1 MTRLAIFDLDGTLLN
16 TIGDLAVSCNAVL
29 ALRGL
34 PQHSYEDYC
43 RFVGNG
49 IMRLV
54 ERALPEAL
62 RTPCTVDAVRR
73 NFVAYYLA
81 HIDEHTFPYEGIPE
95 LLAELQRRGV
105 RLAVASNKFQAGTE
119 KLIGR
124 YFPDIRFD
132 VVLGQRPD
140 VPLKPDPAVVGEILT
155 RHVGVPHACRVGAER
170 CPAHRRPPCGV
181 ARTVV
186 IFPVGSSEPDS
197 SLVING
203 KRNLRE
209 IPFSVLCGRR
219 YDWQYLCTS
228 SIVMVSPLR
237 MMSRS
242 ITLRSSRTLPL
253 HRIAESAS
261 MASESI
267 GLGGMP

>member
-62 RTPCTVDAVRR
+62 RTPYTVDAVRR
-73 NFVAYYLA
+73 DFVAYYLA
-81 HIDEHTFPYEGIPE
+81 HIDEHTLPYEGIPE

-119 KLIGR
+119 KLIGQGLDGLMAGR
-124 YFPDIRFD
+124 TVFVI
-132 VVLGQRPD
+132 
-140 VPLKPDPAVVGEILT
+140 
-155 RHVGVPHACRVGAER
+155 
-170 CPAHRRPPCGV
+170 AHRLS
-181 ARTVV
+181 TVRNANAIMV
-186 IFPVGSSEPDS
+186 LEQGRIIERGDHQELLDQK
-197 SLVING
+197 G
-203 KRNLRE
+203 KYYQ
-209 IPFSVLCGRR
+209 LCHNMIE
-219 YDWQYLCTS
+219 LT
-228 SIVMVSPLR
+228 
-237 MMSRS
+237 
-242 ITLRSSRTLPL
+242 
-253 HRIAESAS
+253 
-261 MASESI
+261 
-267 GLGGMP
+267 

>member
-1 MTRLAIFDLDGTLLN
+1 MTRLTIFDLDGTLLN

-73 NFVAYYLA
+73 DFVAYYLA
-81 HIDEHTFPYEGIPE
+81 HIDEHTLPYEGIPE
-95 LLAELQRRGV
+95 LLDELQRRGV

-140 VPLKPDPAVVGEILT
+140 VPLKPDP
-155 RHVGVPHACRVGAER
+155 
-170 CPAHRRPPCGV
+170 
-181 ARTVV
+181 
-186 IFPVGSSEPDS
+186 
-197 SLVING
+197 
-203 KRNLRE
+203 
-209 IPFSVLCGRR
+209 
-219 YDWQYLCTS
+219 
-228 SIVMVSPLR
+228 
-237 MMSRS
+237 
-242 ITLRSSRTLPL
+242 RSSAR
-253 HRIAESAS
+253 S
-261 MASESI
+261 
-267 GLGGMP
+267 

>member
-62 RTPCTVDAVRR
+62 RTPYTVDVVRR
-73 NFVAYYLA
+73 DFVAYYLA

-155 RHVGVPHACRVGAER
+155 ATASPPARCSTWAIRGWTCRRPPPPASVRRRHVGVPHACRVGAER
-170 CPAHRRPPCGV
+170 RPAHRRPPCGV

-209 IPFSVLCGRR
+209 IPFSPFCAGGVTIG
-219 YDWQYLCTS
+219 
-228 SIVMVSPLR
+228 SIYVHH
-237 MMSRS
+237 RS
-242 ITLRSSRTLPL
+242 
-253 HRIAESAS
+253 
-261 MASESI
+261 
-267 GLGGMP
+267 

>member
-62 RTPCTVDAVRR
+62 RTPYTVDVVRR
-73 NFVAYYLA
+73 DFVAYYLA

-140 VPLKPDPAVVGEILT
+140 VPLKPDPAAALNIAKELGIAPADFWYLGDT
-155 RHVGVPHACRVGAER
+155 PTDLATCRGAGMNFIAVAWGFRSRQELSEAGAER
-170 CPAHRRPPCGV
+170 IVDTPAQALECML
-181 ARTVV
+181 T
-186 IFPVGSSEPDS
+186 
-197 SLVING
+197 
-203 KRNLRE
+203 
-209 IPFSVLCGRR
+209 
-219 YDWQYLCTS
+219 
-228 SIVMVSPLR
+228 
-237 MMSRS
+237 
-242 ITLRSSRTLPL
+242 
-253 HRIAESAS
+253 
-261 MASESI
+261 
-267 GLGGMP
+267 

>member
-62 RTPCTVDAVRR
+62 RTPYTVDVVRR
-73 NFVAYYLA
+73 DFVAYYLA

-105 RLAVASNKFQAGTE
+105 RLAVASNKFQAG
-119 KLIGR
+119 
-124 YFPDIRFD
+124 FD

-155 RHVGVPHACRVGAER
+155 AT
-170 CPAHRRPPCGV
+170 GV
-181 ARTVV
+181 AAGEVLYVGDSGVDMQTAAAAGVRSAGVTWGFRTRAELEQS
-186 IFPVGSSEPDS
+186 GA
-197 SLVING
+197 
-203 KRNLRE
+203 RH
-209 IPFSVLCGRR
+209 
-219 YDWQYLCTS
+219 
-228 SIVMVSPLR
+228 IVDRP
-237 MMSRS
+237 
-242 ITLRSSRTLPL
+242 
-253 HRIAESAS
+253 AELL
-261 MASESI
+261 
-267 GLGGMP
+267 GLL